1 MGANT
6 GRIDELG
13 PIKGVR
19 EVLQEMEEE
28 VRIVEEGGSEQK
40 EFLSSLSLPPSLCI
54 CFFSLSVCSVL
65 LFMKTRI
72 QVFVGVEN
80 KYLSAKYVA
89 KILMLR
95 YVVNN

>member
-40 EFLSSLSLPPSLCI
+40 EFLSSLSLSLPPCVYA
-54 CFFSLSVCSVL
+54 FSLSQCVL
-65 LFMKTRI
+65 YFCL
-72 QVFVGVEN
+72 
-80 KYLSAKYVA
+80 
-89 KILMLR
+89 
-95 YVVNN
+95 